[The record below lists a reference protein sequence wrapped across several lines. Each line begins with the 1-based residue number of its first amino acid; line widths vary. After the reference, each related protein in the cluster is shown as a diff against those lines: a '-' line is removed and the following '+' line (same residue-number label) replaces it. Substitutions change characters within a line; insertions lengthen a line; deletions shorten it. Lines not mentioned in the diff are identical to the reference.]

1 VIFVVLINAALV
13 AGQTPAPAAT
23 APAQRPQAAPA
34 GNAENGGKLFGRYGC
49 YQCHGREG
57 QGGLA
62 GPRIAPN
69 PPAVTTL
76 IRYVRA
82 PRGEMP
88 PYTEKLLKSDQDLID
103 IHAYL
108 SSRAAAKP
116 QNIPA
121 SQ

>member
-1 VIFVVLINAALV
+1 MVSAMAAS
-13 AGQTPAPAAT
+13 AQTPAPSAAGS
-23 APAQRPQAAPA
+23 APRPAAIPA
-34 GNAENGGKLFGRYGC
+34 GNAANGGKLFMKYGC
-49 YQCHGREG
+49 YECHGREG

-69 PPAVTTL
+69 PPSVTTL

-88 PYTEKLLKSDQDLID
+88 PYTERLLKSDQDLID

-116 QNIPA
+116 QVIPA
-121 SQ
+121 P

>member
-1 VIFVVLINAALV
+1 VAFVITVSAMTLSA
-13 AGQTPAPAAT
+13 QTPAPGAAGS
-23 APAQRPQAAPA
+23 AQRPAAIPP
-34 GNAENGGKLFGRYGC
+34 GNAVNGGKLFVKYGC
-49 YQCHGREG
+49 YECHGREG

-69 PPAVTTL
+69 TPSVTTL

-116 QNIPA
+116 QVIPPA
-121 SQ
+121 P

>member
-1 VIFVVLINAALV
+1 M
-13 AGQTPAPAAT
+13 
-23 APAQRPQAAPA
+23 
-34 GNAENGGKLFGRYGC
+34 
-49 YQCHGREG
+49 
-57 QGGLA
+57 
-62 GPRIAPN
+62 
-69 PPAVTTL
+69 TL

-108 SSRAAAKP
+108 SSRPEAKP

-121 SQ
+121 FQ